1 MRKKISVFLALLLL
15 GVSALVV
22 YQAIFNPI
30 IISFAPTSQPGIEI
44 LKTSGGSGRLLWSP
58 TENVALGSYTSAG
71 PCPDWG
77 CPQESEIFL
86 IDLDTGQKNTVLELK
101 QYGVYPSGWSLDGKT
116 IMFTVE
122 GDGELEKGRWSLSLA
137 DKTPPRGISDQWF
150 ATWNYDGSK
159 MAVVDSVEKSSRR
172 YSIINIFDSVSGQEE
187 QVYES
192 EAPETYIRILSWSR
206 DDELLA
212 FSNSNTTAKIGLLEL
227 RSGKLT
233 ELKSNGFEYR
243 DAVFSPHANF
253 IALEKHDPRFYKY
266 SIVIRDLIHECDF
279 ELPVDN
285 VSALGSWSPDGRK
298 FVFSTFDN
306 EIYVID
312 LQALLGFDFQRANS
326 ICP

>member
-1 MRKKISVFLALLLL
+1 MRKKFSVFLALLFL

-30 IISFAPTSQPGIEI
+30 IVSFAPTNQPGIEI

-58 TENVALGSYTSAG
+58 TENVALGSNTSGG

-86 IDLDTGQKNTVLELK
+86 IDLDTGQKTTVLELK

-122 GDGELEKGRWSLSLA
+122 GDGELEKGRWSLSLT
-137 DKTPPRGISDQWF
+137 DQSPPRRIADQWL

-159 MAVVDSVEKSSRR
+159 MAIVDFVEKSSRQ
-172 YSIINIFDSVSGQEE
+172 YQIINVIDSLSGQEE

-206 DDELLA
+206 DDGLLA
-212 FSNSNTTAKIGLLEL
+212 FSNSNTTATIGLLEL

-243 DAVFSPHANF
+243 DAVFSPNANF
-253 IALEKHDPRFYKY
+253 IALEKYDPRFYKY
-266 SIVIRDLIHECDF
+266 SVVIRDLIHDCDF

-298 FVFSTFDN
+298 FLFSTFDN
-306 EIYVID
+306 IYVID
-312 LQALLGFDFQRANS
+312 LQALLGFDFQRTNS

>member
-1 MRKKISVFLALLLL
+1 MRKNFSVFLTLLLL
-15 GVSALVV
+15 GISALVV

-30 IISFAPTSQPGIEI
+30 IISFAPKNQPGIEI

-58 TENVALGSYTSAG
+58 TENAVFGSYTNAG

-77 CPQESEIFL
+77 CSQESEIFL
-86 IDLDTGQKNTVLELK
+86 IDLATGQKNTVLELK

-116 IMFTVE
+116 ILFTVE
-122 GDGELEKGRWSLSLA
+122 GDGELEKGRWSLSLT
-137 DKTPPRGISDQWF
+137 DHSPPKRITDQWF
-150 ATWNYDGSK
+150 ATWSYDGSM
-159 MAVVDSVEKSSRR
+159 MAIVDSVEKSGKR
-172 YSIINIFDSVSGQEE
+172 YRVVNVFDMLSGREE

-206 DDELLA
+206 DGGQLA
-212 FSNSNTTAKIGLLEL
+212 FSSSNSMAKIALLEL

-233 ELKSNGFEYR
+233 ELKSNEFEYQ
-243 DAVFSPHANF
+243 DAVFSPHSNF

-285 VSALGSWSPDGRK
+285 VLGLGSWSPDGRK
-298 FVFSTFDN
+298 LVFSTIDY

-312 LQALLGFDFQRANS
+312 LQALLGFDFQRVNS